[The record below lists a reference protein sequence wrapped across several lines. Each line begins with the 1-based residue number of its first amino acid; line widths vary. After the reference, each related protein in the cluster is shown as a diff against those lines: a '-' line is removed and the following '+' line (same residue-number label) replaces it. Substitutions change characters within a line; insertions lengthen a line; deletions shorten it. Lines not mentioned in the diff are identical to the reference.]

1 LAFRFLG
8 QHVADQRPPE
18 TPGDFNRY
26 ADVVVSSGRMPS
38 DGSQMV
44 VKRMF
49 MRKHLTC
56 MSVGALLMW
65 LGTALLCADGV
76 QTTSDGERDIVSFA
90 RTAATQALTFPA
102 GDKAALVHA
111 RDVFTEAGWSEFMKV
126 MQGWVDSTGAPTF
139 ASAFVASGAGRIV
152 DEQDTIVHV
161 RIPGTLTQTQGHSKT
176 TYRIAADLWITSK
189 PMMVQ
194 RLTQTTCRG
203 DGPACR

>member
-1 LAFRFLG
+1 VTSSRVFTG
-8 QHVADQRPPE
+8 SDQVVW
-18 TPGDFNRY
+18 Y
-26 ADVVVSSGRMPS
+26 SDVVVSSGRMPR
-38 DGSQMV
+38 DGSQMI
-44 VKRMF
+44 VKMMF

-56 MSVGALLMW
+56 MSVGALFMW

-76 QTTSDGERDIVSFA
+76 QATSDGEREIVSFA

-126 MQGWVDSTGAPTF
+126 MQGWVDPTGAPTF

-203 DGPACR
+203 DSPACR